1 MPVELV
7 ALTPGQV
14 NTRKHM
20 LANHLDHFGDV
31 RVTDLG
37 ERQAIRSIEW
47 MVEAPG
53 VPGVND
59 EVIALYR
66 EVYALD
72 GTDWLISKYTY
83 EYLDK
88 LHNARLAYHMHP
100 LKVGGPLVPH
110 AHCGVLDLSEL
121 GIEEIDHSHFRAVEL
136 DLREAN
142 DEFMTLYASGNPPDC
157 TGMRPLTVPRT

>member
-14 NTRKHM
+14 NARKTK
-20 LANHLDHFGDV
+20 LADHLDHFGDV

-37 ERQAIRSIEW
+37 ERQSIRSIQW

-53 VPGVND
+53 VPGVSD
-59 EVIALYR
+59 EVIGLYR
-66 EVYALD
+66 EVYVLD

-88 LHNARLAYHMHP
+88 IHNMRLAYHMHP
-100 LKVGGPLVPH
+100 LRAGGPLVAH
-110 AHCGVLDLSEL
+110 AHCGVLDLSQL
-121 GIEEIDHSHFRAVEL
+121 GGEEIDHNHFRAVEV

-142 DEFMTLYASGNPPDC
+142 DEFMTLYASGEPPPC
-157 TGMRPLTVPRT
+157 NSMRPLTVPRS